1 MEQQRVRVGIVGPT
15 GYAGMELVR
24 LLAQHPY
31 MDITYLAG
39 SGAHTGPIGDA
50 LPHLR
55 RLSKLPPVSAFSANA
70 CAESCD
76 LAFVALPSG
85 ESGSIAV
92 ELAQRGVRA
101 IDLSGDLRLPGDV
114 YRTWYQREPVADDVL
129 ARAVYGLP
137 ELNRADVSAASL
149 VANPGCYATAAI
161 LALRPLVDWVK
172 SKRVGPVVI
181 DAKSGATGAGRAAK
195 QNLQLGELAND
206 FYPYR
211 VGAHQHT
218 PEIEQG
224 LDGVFQILLTT
235 QLLPIPRG
243 IFVSAYVSLDPDLAA
258 DIHARYASFYESA
271 PFVDVL
277 PPGHVPHI
285 KSVAGTNDC
294 QVSVAWNERTGILQ
308 VFSAIDNLGK
318 GAAGQALQNANLMCG
333 FDETTGLTETS
344 LWT

>member
-1 MEQQRVRVGIVGPT
+1 MTQQRVRVGIVGPT

-24 LLAQHPY
+24 FIAQHPY
-31 MDITYLAG
+31 MDVSYLAG
-39 SGAHTGPIGDA
+39 SGAHTGPIGDV

-55 RLSKLPPVSAFSANA
+55 RLSGLPTVSAFSPAA

-85 ESGSIAV
+85 ESGAIAV
-92 ELAQRGVRA
+92 ELATRGVRV

-114 YRTWYQREPVADDVL
+114 YRAWYQREPLANEVL

-137 ELNRADVSAASL
+137 EVNRTDIAAASL

-161 LALRPLVDWVK
+161 LALRPLVGWVDAQ
-172 SKRVGPVVI
+172 RVGPIAI
-181 DAKSGATGAGRAAK
+181 DAKSGATGAGRGAK
-195 QNLQLGELAND
+195 QHLQLGELAND

-218 PEIEQG
+218 PEIEQA
-224 LDGVFQILLTT
+224 LDGVFRILLTT

-243 IFVSAYVSLDPDLAA
+243 IFVSAYVQIDPDLAPV
-258 DIHARYASFYESA
+258 HARYASFYESA

-294 QVSVAWNERTGILQ
+294 QISIAWNERTRILQ

-318 GAAGQALQNANLMCG
+318 GAVSQALQNANLMCG
-333 FDETTGLTETS
+333 FDETMGLSGTA